1 MVTSIIVTENACKSV
16 NILSNSS
23 ADSREVSTRS
33 SSLVQEQVGK
43 SLVAGRVSY
52 EERSPDQNQLRS
64 DCNGC
69 CLGLRTGLRDLQDKL
84 EYYQYGGG
92 GPKISHSDQTLDDEI
107 SVIICA
113 SPHAEKIFWLTPS
126 QRVVRP
132 GSVTPDG
139 YTASQVVVLNDTCVT
154 ASLSVKSLDGVTPEN
169 DEVTIIA
176 KNRYGMTEFSLKL
189 LSTLSTASSA
199 TEQTDS
205 NVISAEIS
213 SSHRPT
219 FNLIYLSFSVVIHSL
234 LLYVYQKITL

>member
-1 MVTSIIVTENACKSV
+1 M
-16 NILSNSS
+16 
-23 ADSREVSTRS
+23 
-33 SSLVQEQVGK
+33 
-43 SLVAGRVSY
+43 AGRVSY

-92 GPKISHSDQTLDDEI
+92 GPKISQSDQSRDDEV

-113 SPHAEKIFWLTPS
+113 SFQAEKIFWITPS

-132 GSVTPDG
+132 GSATPDG
-139 YTASQVVVLNDTCVT
+139 YTASQIVVLNDTCVT
-154 ASLSVKSLDGVTPEN
+154 ATLSVKSVDGVTPEN
-169 DEVTIIA
+169 DEVVIIA

-189 LSTLSTASSA
+189 LSTAPS
-199 TEQTDS
+199 QQDS

-213 SSHRPT
+213 SSHRHT
-219 FNLIYLSFSVVIHSL
+219 FNLVYTSISVVIHSL
-234 LLYVYQKITL
+234 LLYYK

>member
-1 MVTSIIVTENACKSV
+1 MNSLA
-16 NILSNSS
+16 NSS
-23 ADSREVSTRS
+23 ADSKEVSTRS
-33 SSLVQEQVGK
+33 SSLIQEQVGK

-64 DCNGC
+64 DCEGC

-92 GPKISHSDQTLDDEI
+92 GPKISLSDQSLDNEI
-107 SVIICA
+107 SVNICA
-113 SPHAEKIFWLTPS
+113 SPQAEKIFWITPS

-132 GSVTPDG
+132 GSATPDG
-139 YTASQVVVLNDTCVT
+139 YTASQIVVVNDTCVT
-154 ASLSVKSLDGVTPEN
+154 ASLSVKSLDGVTLEN

-189 LSTLSTASSA
+189 LTALSTSSSQ

-213 SSHRPT
+213 SSHRPSYS
-219 FNLIYLSFSVVIHSL
+219 LVYVSFSVVIHSL
-234 LLYVYQKITL
+234 LLYYKT